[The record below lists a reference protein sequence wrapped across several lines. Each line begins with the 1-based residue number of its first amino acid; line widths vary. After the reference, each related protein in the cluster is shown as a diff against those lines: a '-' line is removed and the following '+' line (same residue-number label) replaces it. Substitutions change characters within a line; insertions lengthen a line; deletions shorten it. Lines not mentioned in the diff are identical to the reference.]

1 MTFKQRLK
9 FYLVGFGLGLL
20 LLLSILN
27 KRGCKGVNSIKVEEL
42 VHQKWEINEAM
53 RCKLKC
59 AGYASDSLFIADVKN
74 CTVNYSASDIHEKPC
89 GKYVLE
95 SSTKSVSS
103 YTLLIADCDHI
114 SKVLDVVVKNACGC
128 K

>member
-9 FYLVGFGLGLL
+9 FYLVGFALGLL
-20 LLLSILN
+20 LLLAILN
-27 KRGCKGVNSIKVEEL
+27 KRGCKGINGIKVEEL
-42 VHQKWEINEAM
+42 VYQNWEINETI

-74 CTVNYSASDIHEKPC
+74 CNVNYSKSDVREKPC

-95 SSTKSVSS
+95 STTKSVSS
-103 YTLLIADCDHI
+103 YTLLIADCDHT
-114 SKVLDVVVKNACGC
+114 SKILDVVVKNACNC

>member
-9 FYLVGFGLGLL
+9 FYLVGFVLGLL
-20 LLLSILN
+20 LLVSILN
-27 KRGCKGVNSIKVEEL
+27 RRGCKGINGIKIEEL
-42 VHQKWEINEAM
+42 VYQKWEINDAM

-74 CTVNYSASDIHEKPC
+74 CTVNYSKSNIHEKPC
-89 GKYVLE
+89 GKYVIE
-95 SSTKSVSS
+95 STDKSVSS
-103 YTLLIADCDHI
+103 YTILIADCENT
-114 SKVLDVVVKNACGC
+114 SKVLDVVVKNACNC